1 MRKITIVS
9 LIAAFLTLAGRS
21 SPADEIVVKLGTS
34 APVGSPWQRGLK
46 EAAEKWRNLSG
57 GRVNLRIFAG
67 GTMGDEGDM
76 IKKMHIGQLQAAA
89 LSTIGLH
96 DITPEPQAL
105 DLPLTVKNYEERDY
119 LLAKMIPQ
127 LDAALAAKGFV
138 VLTWSEIGFT
148 RFFSDKPRPT
158 LAELRAAKLFCWN
171 GDPAST
177 AAWKAGNFH
186 PVLLSAVDMLPSLQT
201 GMIDTVLYPPVLVFS
216 LRLYEKAKYM
226 MDMPYSTLTGAT
238 VIDKKTWDQIPAD
251 LQPKLKDVFVELG
264 KSGTRQ
270 ARDFENEALTKMKA
284 QGLQVV
290 SMTDLANWE
299 PAVREVHSA
308 VRGKVVPAATFDE
321 VQRIVKEYRAAH
333 GGK

>member
-21 SPADEIVVKLGTS
+21 ASADEIVIKLGTS
-34 APVGSPWQRGLK
+34 APQGSPWHTGLK
-46 EAAEKWRNLSG
+46 QAAQKWRELSG

-96 DITPEPQAL
+96 DITPEPQAI

-119 LLAKMIPQ
+119 LLKQMAPE
-127 LDAALAAKGFV
+127 LETALAAKGFV

-148 RFFSDKPRPT
+148 RFFSNVPRPT
-158 LAELRAAKLFCWN
+158 LELLRQAKLFCWN

-238 VIDKKTWDQIPAD
+238 VVDKKVWDQIPAD
-251 LQPKLKDVFVELG
+251 LQQKLRQVFLDLG
-264 KSGTRQ
+264 TQGTQ
-270 ARDFENEALTKMKA
+270 DARRFENEALTKMKA

-290 SMTDLANWE
+290 PITDLPNWE
-299 PAVREVHSA
+299 PAVKAVHSA
-308 VRGKVVPAATFDE
+308 VRGKVVPEKTFDE

-333 GGK
+333 GTK